1 MSAETSEWLNT
12 QTLIGFTSKRGH
24 AWHYRAGAQAE
35 EPNHYPGPVPVPDV
49 AGRLFAWE
57 AVSRPLSVCLPTD
70 DLAAADGI
78 DEAGQAIR
86 HVTVPDRQAVAR
98 SDTGAVLGLFST
110 GYAIHQY
117 REWLLETVASILD
130 DSLSV
135 GSAGLLKGGA
145 VAWVSVE
152 VPDTITTPEG
162 VAFRPNLLAC
172 TSHDGSL
179 ATTFQRV
186 VTNVVCDN
194 TMSAALAEH
203 GQRVKVRHSRYSRL
217 RLGEARQA
225 LAVVHT
231 IAGEFAAEVA
241 RLTRTTVTD
250 RQWAAFLD
258 AHTPVPP
265 EPGRSRTAAERRREA
280 LGRLWNHDARV
291 TPWRG
296 TAWGVV
302 QAVNTY
308 VHHEQS
314 VRGAGR
320 AERNMQRA
328 VDGGIDQ
335 LDTTTLN
342 TLHTVLN

>member
-1 MSAETSEWLNT
+1 MSAETTQWLNT
-12 QTLIGFTSKRGH
+12 QTLIGFTDKRGH
-24 AWHYRAGAQAE
+24 AWHYRADAQGD
-35 EPNHYPGPVPVPDV
+35 EPNHYAGPVPVPDV
-49 AGRLFAWE
+49 ARRLFAWD
-57 AVSRPLSVCLPTD
+57 ADSRPVSVALPTD
-70 DLAAADGI
+70 DLTAADGI
-78 DEAGQAIR
+78 DETGQAVR
-86 HVTVPDRQAVAR
+86 HVPVPDRQAIVR
-98 SDTGAVLGLFST
+98 SDTGAVLGLFSA
-110 GYAIHQY
+110 GYTIHQY
-117 REWLLETVASILD
+117 REWLLDTVASILD
-130 DSLSV
+130 DTLSI

-203 GQRVKVRHSRYSRL
+203 GQRVKVRHSRYSRM
-217 RLGEARQA
+217 RLARAREA
-225 LAVVHT
+225 LAIVHT
-231 IAGEFAAEVA
+231 IADDFAAEVA
-241 RLTRTTVTD
+241 HLTRTTVTD

-258 AHTPVPP
+258 AHTPVPA
-265 EPGRSRTAAERRREA
+265 EAGRSRSIAERKRDT

-291 TPWRG
+291 SPWRG

-308 VHHEQS
+308 VHHEQT
-314 VRGAGR
+314 VRGAER
-320 AERNMQRA
+320 AERNMLRA
-328 VDGGIDQ
+328 VDGGVDQ
-335 LDTTTLN
+335 LDITTLA
-342 TLHTVLN
+342 TLHRVLN